1 MDAGPLSYSGRTV
14 LALKKVSNHDPRNLR
29 HCRQPCHLWVRE
41 DRLLVPHCAGMSTLY
56 CTARIQIA
64 SVVLAAALDQSLADG
79 DASRHAVGGPGWSV
93 ARLDSSR
100 HVPITKLGHLHPTS
114 QADSCMMFEDHPALL
129 QTYLAR
135 DKRGTEGWRWWFFS
149 ACSTA
154 VLIPLSWSIH
164 RRDARRSITVVQG
177 NAAHQRLEALI
188 LVKLLNPVYREVQTW
203 RQDLT
208 KKSLYSRSRESVP
221 AREDRL
227 GRGRHSPWTG
237 THPSG

>member
-1 MDAGPLSYSGRTV
+1 MLFCTGS
-14 LALKKVSNHDPRNLR
+14 PRR
-29 HCRQPCHLWVRE
+29 
-41 DRLLVPHCAGMSTLY
+41 
-56 CTARIQIA
+56 ARIQTT
-64 SVVLAAALDQSLADG
+64 SVGYAKLVFAAAPDQALADG
-79 DASRHAVGGPGWSV
+79 DVSRHAVGGPGWSV

-114 QADSCMMFEDHPALL
+114 RANSCMMFEDHPVLL

-154 VLIPLSWSIH
+154 ILISLSWSIH
-164 RRDARRSITVVQG
+164 RRNARRSITVVQG
-177 NAAHQRLEALI
+177 NAALQRLEALL
-188 LVKLLNPVYREVQTW
+188 LVKLLNPVYREVRTQ

-208 KKSLYSRSRESVP
+208 IKSLYSRSGESVP
-221 AREDRL
+221 AHGDRL
-227 GRGRHSPWTG
+227 GRGQHSPRTG